1 MKVDGIIGMNNYKLR
16 ELISKANGIG
26 HKQIVSLTEIVQA
39 MLGDDIERFVKQRA
53 ADAMAHHIAGDLMR
67 GGHWQHTSLPEGEE
81 FRVQGYWLTF
91 EQLYRLLDEAHSLG
105 RQSAMVVLPDGTNL
119 ERRP

>member
-1 MKVDGIIGMNNYKLR
+1 MNTTMNNYKLR
-16 ELISKANGIG
+16 ALISKVNGIG
-26 HKQIVSLTEIVQA
+26 HKHVISVTEIAQA
-39 MLGDDIERFVKQRA
+39 RWGDDVERLVKQRA

-91 EQLYRLLDEAHSLG
+91 EQIYRLLDEAHSLG
-105 RQSAMVVLPDGTNL
+105 RQSAMVVRADGMDR
-119 ERRP
+119 ERLA